1 MQKIF
6 CDYYVGKILDYL
18 WLPLYGQIEFKKT
31 MKDELKI
38 YVVESFKPEI
48 NHPESL
54 VAIQNTL
61 EIN

>member
-1 MQKIF
+1 M
-6 CDYYVGKILDYL
+6 
-18 WLPLYGQIEFKKT
+18 T
-31 MKDELKI
+31 DELKI